1 MRTAR
6 TQSIALTGTEG
17 HLVTVE
23 ADIANGLPA
32 TTLTGL
38 PDTSLRETRDRM
50 RAAILNSGE
59 RWPDS
64 KITVSLTPASLP
76 KRSSALDLAIAIAIM
91 AANTGLAQLPDNLV
105 FLAELGLDGRLR
117 PVPGILPSVLTA
129 TGSGLGTVVVA
140 PANHA
145 EAALAPGITVIAV
158 DNLADIVAWL
168 RGSPAPQ
175 PELSDAED
183 GGNPAQARPQPDL
196 ADAPRSLL
204 WQHRRLSEASALARW

>member
-38 PDTSLRETRDRM
+38 PGTSLGETRDRM
-50 RAAILNSGE
+50 RAAILNSVE

-76 KRSSALDLAIAIAIM
+76 KRSSALDLAIAIV
-91 AANTGLAQLPDNLV
+91 AANTGLPQLPDNLM

-117 PVPGILPSVLTA
+117 PVPGILPSYFVSAILV
-129 TGSGLGTVVVA
+129 SG
-140 PANHA
+140 
-145 EAALAPGITVIAV
+145 
-158 DNLADIVAWL
+158 
-168 RGSPAPQ
+168 
-175 PELSDAED
+175 
-183 GGNPAQARPQPDL
+183 
-196 ADAPRSLL
+196 
-204 WQHRRLSEASALARW
+204 